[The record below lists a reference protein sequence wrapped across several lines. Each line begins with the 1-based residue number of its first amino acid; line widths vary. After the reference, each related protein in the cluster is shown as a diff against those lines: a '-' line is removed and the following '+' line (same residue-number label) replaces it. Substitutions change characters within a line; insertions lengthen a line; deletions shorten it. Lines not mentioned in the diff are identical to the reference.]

1 MSVRSF
7 VLLLVIA
14 VNLFSEEI
22 SKSFYSLFF
31 LISIITA
38 ISELWNIFRKNKYA
52 HLSNLTG

>member
-7 VLLLVIA
+7 ILLLAIA

-38 ISELWNIFRKNKYA
+38 VSELWNIIKNKKE
-52 HLSNLTG
+52 